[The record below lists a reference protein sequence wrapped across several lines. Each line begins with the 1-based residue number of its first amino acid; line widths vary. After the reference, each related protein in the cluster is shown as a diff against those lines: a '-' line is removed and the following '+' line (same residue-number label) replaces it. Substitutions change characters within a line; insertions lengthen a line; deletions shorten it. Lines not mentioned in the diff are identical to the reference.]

1 MQKNLP
7 LYISVIFICTV
18 ALAVLLLYYLL
29 KGSANRYIAAKAGV
43 LMIPIVCWLIVQAS
57 LASYGIYYNKL
68 ESIPPKIMIY
78 GILPAGL
85 FILIFF
91 VFKKGRKFIDSL
103 PMRTLTFLHIIRIPV
118 EIGLFLLFTYGA
130 VPKLMTFEGLNFDV
144 LSGITA
150 PLVAYF
156 GFTNGQI
163 NHKILLTWN
172 LLCLALLINVVVIG
186 VFSAPTPMQQFAFDQ
201 PNTALLNF
209 PYCWLPT
216 FIVPVVLFS
225 HLVSLRRLL
234 IPSMT

>member
-18 ALAVLLLYYLL
+18 VLTIVLLYYVL
-29 KGSANRYIAAKAGV
+29 KGSTNRHIAAKAGV
-43 LMIPIVCWLIVQAS
+43 LMIPIVCWLMVQAS

-68 ESIPPKIMIY
+68 ETMPPKIMIY
-78 GILPAGL
+78 GVLPAGL
-85 FILIFF
+85 FIITFF

-103 PMRTLTFLHIIRIPV
+103 PMKTLIFLHIIRIPV

-144 LSGITA
+144 LSGLTA

-156 GFTNGQI
+156 GLNKGKI

-186 VFSAPTPMQQFAFDQ
+186 IFSAPTPMQQFAFDQ
-201 PNTALLNF
+201 ANVALLNF
-209 PYCWLPT
+209 PYSWLPT
-216 FIVPVVLFS
+216 FIVPAVLFS
-225 HLVSLRRLL
+225 HLVTLRKLL

>member
-1 MQKNLP
+1 
-7 LYISVIFICTV
+7 V
-18 ALAVLLLYYLL
+18 ALTVLLLYYLL
-29 KGSANRYIAAKAGV
+29 KGSANRHIAAKAGV
-43 LMIPIVCWLIVQAS
+43 LMIPIVCWLVMQAS
-57 LASYGIYYNKL
+57 LASHGIYYNKL
-68 ESIPPKIMIY
+68 EAMPPKIMIY

-85 FILIFF
+85 FMITFF

-118 EIGLFLLFTYGA
+118 EIGLFLLFTYGV

-156 GFTNGQI
+156 GFNNGQI
-163 NHKILLTWN
+163 NKKILLTWN

-225 HLVSLRRLL
+225 HLVTLRKLL

>member
-1 MQKNLP
+1 MQKDLP
-7 LYISVIFICTV
+7 LYISVLFICTV
-18 ALAVLLLYYLL
+18 VLTFVLLYYVL
-29 KGSANRYIAAKAGV
+29 KGSANRHIAAKAGV
-43 LMIPIVCWLIVQAS
+43 LMIPLVCWLTVQAS
-57 LASYGIYYNKL
+57 LASYGVYYNNL
-68 ESIPPKIMIY
+68 AATPPKIMLY
-78 GILPAGL
+78 GILPIGF
-85 FILIFF
+85 FIMLLF

-103 PMRTLTFLHIIRIPV
+103 PMRTLTFLHIIRIPI
-118 EIGLFLLFTYGA
+118 EISLFLLFTYGA

-144 LSGITA
+144 LSGLTA

-156 GFTNGQI
+156 GFHKERI

-216 FIVPVVLFS
+216 FIVPTVVFS
-225 HLVSLRRLL
+225 HMVTLRKLL
-234 IPSMT
+234 IPCMN

>member
-1 MQKNLP
+1 MQKDLP

-18 ALAVLLLYYLL
+18 VLTVVLLYYVL
-29 KGSANRYIAAKAGV
+29 KGSANRRIAASAGV
-43 LMIPIVCWLIVQAS
+43 LMIPIVCWLMMQAS
-57 LASYGIYYNKL
+57 LASYGIYYNNL
-68 ESIPPKIMIY
+68 TTIPPKIMIY

-85 FILIFF
+85 FIMALF
-91 VFKKGRKFIDSL
+91 VSKKGKKFIDSL

-130 VPKLMTFEGLNFDV
+130 VPKLMTFEGVNFDV

-150 PLVAYF
+150 PVVAYF
-156 GFTNGQI
+156 GFNNGKI

-216 FIVPVVLFS
+216 FIVPAVLFS
-225 HLVSLRRLL
+225 HLVTLRKLL
-234 IPSMT
+234 IPSMA

>member
-85 FILIFF
+85 FILTFF